1 MKSSTKWK
9 ELHRSGKIPVGI
21 PESADSVYKKE
32 WKSWGDFLG
41 TGTIANRYR
50 NILPYNEAEK
60 LAKEICKE
68 LKINTPIEWQNAAH
82 AGKIP
87 KNLPTFPP
95 TFYQR
100 KRGIA
105 KNVENEF
112 YTTWFKF
119 SGMSSEWTEEMSDL
133 VMKDL
138 TREINDPNL
147 LLDTFMLLYTNYV
160 LTSGKHKAEF
170 ADMITRITKGELELD
185 QIDFRGKVCTT
196 IILFYIVN
204 YIYSDSEAYSD
215 L

>member
-1 MKSSTKWK
+1 
-9 ELHRSGKIPVGI
+9 
-21 PESADSVYKKE
+21 
-32 WKSWGDFLG
+32 LG
-41 TGTIANRYR
+41 TGTVANQDR
-50 NILPYNEAEK
+50 NILSYNEAEK

-68 LKINTPIEWQNAAH
+68 LKIDTPTKWKNAAR

-87 KNLPTFPP
+87 KNLPTHPP
-95 TFYQR
+95 TYYQR

-185 QIDFRGKVCTT
+185 QIDFKGKVNIT

-204 YIYSDSEAYSD
+204 YIDSDSEAYSD